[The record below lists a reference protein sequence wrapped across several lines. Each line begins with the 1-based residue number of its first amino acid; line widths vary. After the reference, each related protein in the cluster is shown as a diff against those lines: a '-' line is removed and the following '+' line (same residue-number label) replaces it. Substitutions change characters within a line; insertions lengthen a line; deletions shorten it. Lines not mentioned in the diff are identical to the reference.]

1 MANEEPQFIVN
12 AYDDPVI
19 LKVVGRA
26 SFLNS
31 APIKEVFER
40 LVRQGKRRFVI
51 DFKTC
56 SGMDSTFL
64 GIIAG
69 LGLQMLKLHPPG
81 AVVLCRL
88 GDRNR
93 ELVRNLGLHRILI
106 MEDEDGPAVEGS
118 GKAEVLGADR
128 KLTELENARLVLEA
142 HENLVELDASNK
154 TRFQDVIA
162 YLQSQIDES

>member
-12 AYDDPVI
+12 AYDDPVV

-31 APIKEVFER
+31 GPIKDVFER
-40 LVRQGKRRFVI
+40 LVRQGKHRFVI
-51 DFKTC
+51 DFQKC

-69 LGLQMLKLHPPG
+69 LGLQMLKLNPPG

-106 MEDEDGPAVEGS
+106 MEEDERPAGEGS
-118 GKAEVLGADR
+118 GKAEVIGADR

-162 YLQSQIDES
+162 YLQSQIDEA